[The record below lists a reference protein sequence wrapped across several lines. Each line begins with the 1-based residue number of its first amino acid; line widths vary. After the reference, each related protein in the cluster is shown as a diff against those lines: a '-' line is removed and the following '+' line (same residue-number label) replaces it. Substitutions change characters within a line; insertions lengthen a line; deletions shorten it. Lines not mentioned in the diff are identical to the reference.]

1 VFKSLLKLF
10 RKAPPS
16 PPNPDSLELRWFIRL
31 ACEFD
36 PQLFKKAF
44 SSDLSFLSIVSFEN
58 KISDYTFLLNQLTT
72 YLKRKVAVPNSLI
85 PYYEKQVVLP
95 LFFTDSH
102 QRLDNPVVKGQ
113 CFMQACVE
121 FLNAYQEALN
131 DKDESNYD
139 NAYNLRQMIGV
150 VNNLK
155 RLLALMSEIFKLL

>member
-1 VFKSLLKLF
+1 MFKSLLKLF
-10 RKAPPS
+10 RKASPS

-44 SSDLSFLSIVSFEN
+44 SSDLSFLSIVSFES

-72 YLKRKVAVPNSLI
+72 YLKRKAAVPHNLT
-85 PYYEKQVVLP
+85 PYYEKRVSLP
-95 LFFTDSH
+95 LFFTDNY
-102 QRLDNPVVKGQ
+102 QRLENPVVKGQ

-131 DKDESNYD
+131 EKDGSNYD

-155 RLLALMSEIFKLL
+155 QLLTSMSELFKLL